1 MSGKTYRIL
10 PALIISLILTIC
22 FTGLCQGQLCGDLN
36 GDYMYDDRDWICM
49 WEYLLGGMPFC
60 SYAEEGYEYPELG
73 NVDDYEAYCIND
85 IVYFIDHFIKD
96 GPGLLCAPSISS
108 VPLDTDDTLIFKGLT
123 IPPGHTNWEVEIWL
137 HGNLSFSGIA
147 VPITY
152 SSGAS
157 SFECDSIRHSPTTI
171 RGVFPSWE
179 DLIKSIDL
187 AIVWSYMDGNP
198 EYVNI
203 VDSGLI
209 STLYFSFDT
218 TTETEYIT
226 IDTVTL
232 WNIPGNTVM
241 LSKDD
246 EFTIYKEPNI
256 PVISGLNLQD
266 ADLDG
271 INDEVDNCPSV
282 ANHNQEDTDG
292 DGVGDSCDVCITE
305 FDPAQADVDS
315 DGYGDACDNCIYV
328 YNPDQADG
336 DSDGIGDACDS
347 GVGIEVN
354 TLSDSGPGSLRSAIN
369 TANSNAGMDIITFA
383 VSGTITPD
391 SLLATLTDDSTI
403 ILGETA
409 PGGYHSVVIDATNLT
424 HEDNNRVFGIE
435 GNHNVI
441 SGLVISNA
449 DDECI
454 QIVTDSNVIVG
465 CYVGT
470 VSDGSDWS
478 TNDNGINITG
488 NSNQIGGSGDND
500 ANVIACGSFAECINI
515 EGENNLVVNNFI
527 GLAADGGEYSTP
539 FEGQYGIWVESNNN
553 IIGQNYSGPN
563 YIGNCYTGIHLFS
576 VSGTEIVN
584 NVIGSGPDSTA
595 SYPCNVGIMLQGATN
610 TEIGSIDIG
619 NFIIGG
625 SLGIELTGPGTEN
638 NRIINNIIRK
648 ANASGVYFDN
658 GVRLST
664 VGGEN
669 PGEGNL
675 IDSCLGDGVY
685 FYVNTDNDTI
695 IGNII
700 QDNGSNGVYIDWS
713 TDTVLVKKNI
723 IANNGRNGVEVGINT
738 RLVTITQN
746 EIYGNDSLGINLG
759 LDGITPNDP
768 GDTDTGPNDLVNFP
782 EIDSVN
788 ALSDSLF
795 VIYGTVPPGVGRIEL
810 FVAHPAEDD
819 SKPQDP
825 SGYGQAYSYIGYATS
840 SVGGDFDFTVSNSY
854 PFYTVVSMTYTDSQ
868 GNTSEFGPNELMIP
882 KPLIIVVY
890 SPINVLVT
898 DPNEDQ
904 YGKLADGTLIDE
916 LPPGEGEYYEDP
928 NDSVVINNPI
938 QGKYRIQYFSEL
950 DNTGD
955 EEYSSIIKTD
965 GTQQVVVVVSQSV
978 PPAGDYDEYE
988 YEVDEGFQ
996 YEEGDANGDA
1006 SVNIADAS
1014 YIVNFIFF
1022 GGNAPDPLS
1031 SADAN
1036 CDLST
1041 NIADAS
1047 FIINGIFFGGAKPCT
1062 ISE

>member
-1 MSGKTYRIL
+1 MFRKNRQLLSVSSIL
-10 PALIISLILTIC
+10 LLMLLWSVSV
-22 FTGLCQGQLCGDLN
+22 CQAQFCGDLN
-36 GDYMYDDRDWICM
+36 GDMDITDDDYICTLELIM
-49 WEYLLGGMPFC
+49 TGFLFC
-60 SYAEEGYEYPELG
+60 EGSEPWFMEFG
-73 NVDDYEAYCIND
+73 NVDGYEAYNIND
-85 IVYFIDHFIKD
+85 VAYYADWFYGSGPFIDCTTLN
-96 GPGLLCAPSISS
+96 PT
-108 VPLDTDDTLIFKGLT
+108 VQTDTDDTLIFKYLE
-123 IPPGHTNWEVEIWL
+123 IPPGNTSWEMEIWL
-137 HGNLSFSGIA
+137 HANFTMFGMA
-147 VPITY
+147 VPFTY

-157 SFECDSIRHSPTTI
+157 SFECDSVVLSPTTV
-171 RGVFPSWE
+171 RGVIASWS
-179 DLIKSIDL
+179 DLFKTLDKASIW
-187 AIVWSYMDGNP
+187 AVAEPVGP
-198 EYVNI
+198 PPHFVNI
-203 VDSGLI
+203 ADSGLLA
-209 STLYFSFDT
+209 TAYFSFDET
-218 TTETEYIT
+218 LETEYIT
-226 IDTVTL
+226 IDTL
-232 WNIPGNTVM
+232 DWEDLPGNTVT
-241 LSKDD
+241 LSKYYLSDSL
-246 EFTIYKEPNI
+246 TPSI
-256 PVISGLNLQD
+256 PLIIGLNLQD

-271 INDEVDNCPSV
+271 INDNVDNCPSV
-282 ANHNQEDTDG
+282 ANHDQKDTDG
-292 DGVGDSCDVCITE
+292 DGVGDSCDVCISE
-305 FDPAQADVDS
+305 YDPVQTDVDS

-328 YNPDQADG
+328 SNPSQADE

-354 TLSDSGPGSLRSAIN
+354 TFSDSGPGTLRSAIN

-383 VSGTITPD
+383 VSGIIRPD
-391 SLLATLTDDSTI
+391 SLLPTLTDDSTI

-409 PGGYHSVVIDATNLT
+409 PNGYHSVVIDAINLT
-424 HEDNNRVFGIE
+424 SEDNNRVFGIE

-441 SGLVISNA
+441 SGLVITNA

-454 QIVTDSNVIVG
+454 QIVTDSNVVVG

-478 TNDNGINITG
+478 TNANGINITG
-488 NSNQIGGSGDND
+488 NGNRIGGIGEND

-515 EGENNLVVNNFI
+515 EGEDNLVVNNFI
-527 GLAADGGEYSTP
+527 GLAADGGEFSTP
-539 FEGQYGIWVESNNN
+539 FQAQYGIWVEFNNN
-553 IIGQNYSGPN
+553 TIGQNNSGPN
-563 YIGNCYTGIHLFS
+563 YIGNCYSGIHLFGND
-576 VSGTEIVN
+576 GTEIVN

-595 SYPCNVGIMLQGATN
+595 SNPCNVGIMLQGATN
-610 TEIGSIDIG
+610 TEVGSIDIG
-619 NFIIGG
+619 NFITGG

-638 NRIINNIIRK
+638 NRIVNNIIHK
-648 ANASGVYFDN
+648 ANATGVYFDN
-658 GVRLST
+658 GVRLNT
-664 VGGEN
+664 IGGEN

-675 IDSCLGDGVY
+675 IDSCLGEGVY
-685 FYVNTDNDTI
+685 LYANTDNDSI
-695 IGNII
+695 IGNTIR
-700 QDNGSNGVYIDWS
+700 DNSSNGVYIDWS
-713 TDTVLVKKNI
+713 TDTVLVKNNI
-723 IANNGRNGVEVGINT
+723 IADNGRNGIEVGINT

-768 GDTDTGPNDLVNFP
+768 GDVDTGPNDLVNFP

-788 ALSDSLF
+788 ALSDSSF
-795 VIYGTVPPGVGRIEL
+795 IIYGTVPDTGWVEF

-819 SKPQDP
+819 SKPADP
-825 SGYGQAYSYIGYATS
+825 SGYGQAYSYIGSIQAINA
-840 SVGGDFDFTVSNSY
+840 GGFAFPVPNTY
-854 PFYTVVSMTYTDSQ
+854 PFYTVISMTYTGPE
-868 GNTSEFGPNELMIP
+868 GNTSEFAPNELMIP

-950 DNTGD
+950 GNTGD

-988 YEVDEGFQ
+988 YDVEEGFQ

-1036 CDLST
+1036 CDLSV

-1047 FIINGIFFGGAKPCT
+1047 FIILGIFFGGEKPCT